1 MWFNCIGTEIY
12 VCICMAISF
21 IQYTYLELGY
31 VSSFVFWIIRILT
44 ILVYYIH
51 IILNLSPP
59 LLYALSSSWVNCV
72 CSRRRQHILCYDS
85 PWWGYSG
92 GYLHV
97 LYSHSTLAEE
107 HSIGSASHGRDIG
120 IFNHVPGKRYIVCKI
135 YIPILY
141 YTII

>member
-44 ILVYYIH
+44 ILVYYTH

-59 LLYALSSSWVNCV
+59 Y
-72 CSRRRQHILCYDS
+72 
-85 PWWGYSG
+85 
-92 GYLHV
+92 
-97 LYSHSTLAEE
+97 
-107 HSIGSASHGRDIG
+107 
-120 IFNHVPGKRYIVCKI
+120 
-135 YIPILY
+135 YIPFLRVESIVYAAAVVNISYVMTHLGGAIVAAI
-141 YTII
+141 YTSYIHTQHSPKNIPLGLHHMGEI